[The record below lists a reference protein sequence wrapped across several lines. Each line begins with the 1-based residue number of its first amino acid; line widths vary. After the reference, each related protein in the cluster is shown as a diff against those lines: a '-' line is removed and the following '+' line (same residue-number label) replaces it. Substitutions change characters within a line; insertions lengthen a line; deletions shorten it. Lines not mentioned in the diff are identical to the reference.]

1 MNAWILLGFSIASE
15 VAGTTALK
23 LSDGFTRPMYV
34 ALVVVFYGCSF
45 YAFALALR
53 HIHLGV
59 AYAIW
64 AGLGTASIALI
75 GLFFFGEAIT
85 WLKAV
90 SMIAIV
96 AGVVGLNVA
105 SGAAA

>member
-1 MNAWILLGFSIASE
+1 MNSWLLLGFSIASE

-23 LSDGFTRPMYV
+23 LSEGFTRP
-34 ALVVVFYGCSF
+34 LFVVILAVCYGLSF
-45 YAFALALR
+45 YAFSIALR
-53 HIHLGV
+53 QIHLGM

-75 GLFFFGEAIT
+75 GMIWFGESMT
-85 WLKAV
+85 LLKAV

-96 AGVVGLNVA
+96 AGVVGLNMG
-105 SGAAA
+105 SGTAA

>member
-1 MNAWILLGFSIASE
+1 VNPWILLGFSIVTE

-23 LSDGFTRPMYV
+23 LSDGFSKPPYI
-34 ALVVVFYGCSF
+34 ALVAICYGVSF
-45 YAFALALR
+45 YVFSLALK

-75 GLFFFGEAIT
+75 GMAFFGET
-85 WLKAV
+85 LTMLKV
-90 SMIAIV
+90 LSMSAIV
-96 AGVVGLNVA
+96 IGVVGLNIA